1 MILHL
6 HPLRI
11 ILTDRRLSRS
21 DEMRPEWFS
30 TAPSQGDLDPS
41 RKYPAIPF
49 SKMWET
55 DHVWLPL
62 LMLNKKFV
70 GRADFTKTVDVYT
83 PYKWWYGVS
92 LEEGH

>member
-1 MILHL
+1 
-6 HPLRI
+6 
-11 ILTDRRLSRS
+11 
-21 DEMRPEWFS
+21 MRPEWFS